1 MALSWRAPALAAL
14 TAALVAGRRRSRRPR
29 KPPRADAAVRLL
41 PCFSGRALLSPCPRY
56 PLRAPC

>member
-14 TAALVAGRRRSRRPR
+14 TAAPVAGRCRSRRPR

-41 PCFSGRALLSPCPRY
+41 PCFAGRALLSPCPRY
-56 PLRAPC
+56 P